1 MKHFRLSKVKSN
13 DTKPE
18 KLVRK
23 FLWDNS
29 IRYRKNYKKWPGK
42 PDIAFPGK
50 KKVIFIHGCYWHRHK
65 NCKFSYTP
73 KSNQEFWE
81 KKFVKN
87 LERDIKNQ
95 KSLYEMQ
102 ISFII
107 IWECELKNKSK
118 WEKKVLDF
126 VIN

>member
-118 WEKKVLDF
+118 WEKKVMDF